1 MDVKYWDNYYKQHG
15 KDKQIS
21 ESSSFADFC
30 LNKFFAGKYINIVEL
45 GSGNGRD
52 AIYFA
57 RHQINTIAIDQSTV
71 AIDIEKELLL
81 PEVGKFLHP
90 KALDFVLED
99 YSTYEPIDVFYSR
112 FTMHAITE
120 NEENILLPNLYKYL
134 KTGGLLCIEART
146 TKDALYG
153 EGECCGKDTF
163 YTDHSRRFVNSK
175 NFLEKVLKM
184 GFGLVYFTEENN
196 LSVYKDDNP
205 VLMRI
210 ILKKTVN

>member
-1 MDVKYWDNYYKQHG
+1 MDVKYWDSYYQQHG
-15 KDKQIS
+15 KDKHIS

-30 LNKFFAGKYINIVEL
+30 LNKFFSGKDINIVEL

-57 RHQINTIAIDQSTV
+57 QHQINTIAIDQSTV

-81 PEVGKFLHP
+81 PEVSKFLHP

-99 YSTYEPIDVFYSR
+99 YSTYEPIDIFYSR
-112 FTMHAITE
+112 FTMHAISE
-120 NEENILLPNLYKYL
+120 DEEKILLPKLYKFL
-134 KTGGLLCIEART
+134 KTDGLLCIEART
-146 TKDALYG
+146 TQDALYG

-163 YTDHSRRFVNSK
+163 YTDHSRRFINSK
-175 NFLEKVLKM
+175 NFLESILKI
-184 GFGLVYFTEENN
+184 GFSLVYFTEESN

-205 VLMRI
+205 VLMRAVLRKSI
-210 ILKKTVN
+210 D